1 MLEREPTQTAENA
14 FIQVGDRRI
23 PYKHQEWYTNKDVA
37 NAVGRTPLLVSTQLH
52 RLRKMDESIEF
63 TTLGDLNRKGKLAP
77 IGLPQTIIYNE
88 ENFRKA
94 VTAVASIETKPQP
107 RRVYPEHNIHKG
119 FPTSKEKKPAIAKE
133 DNHSSF
139 NPFSSPNLN
148 AKKPQETHR
157 TPPETLNIKDPRQI
171 LAEHSVIKALSH
183 LENGTLSQVPHDL
196 PKYLQENLQ
205 EIIEQKHIDSTFNPG
220 KLLEHI
226 FWDNSPI
233 RLNRFFKVNLEAILY
248 DYGLWDVI
256 DTSERRLKE
265 EKEIIEICNRLKEK
279 GYDRER
285 AAQELL
291 DHFSIPPKPTQE
303 GSSRQETAIGRVTEI
318 VIVPNPKT
326 QVALSPENPIPQ
338 ALATAPTPPSQPQTE
353 TFVEPHVYTM
363 KDLATEIAQAADIS
377 ESAAETRIRNLLKTH
392 PENTPKWEIITGK
405 SGPSKRIFFTEKQR
419 GNLLNLAKLITGR
432 RGRGLRSYPP
442 LPETADANIPTA
454 NAPAPDGITC

>member
-107 RRVYPEHNIHKG
+107 RRVYPEHNIYKG
-119 FPTSKEKKPAIAKE
+119 FPRSKEKKPKKPNNN
-133 DNHSSF
+133 NHPSF
-139 NPFSSPNLN
+139 NPFVREDRPN
-148 AKKPQETHR
+148 
-157 TPPETLNIKDPRQI
+157 PPIHPKDIPRIKHPEQI
-171 LAEHSVIKALSH
+171 LAIYSVIKALSH
-183 LENGTLSQVPHDL
+183 LANGTLSQVPHDL

-285 AAQELL
+285 VFGELYG
-291 DHFSIPPKPTQE
+291 HFGIIIQNK
-303 GSSRQETAIGRVTEI
+303 I
-318 VIVPNPKT
+318 V
-326 QVALSPENPIPQ
+326 
-338 ALATAPTPPSQPQTE
+338 
-353 TFVEPHVYTM
+353 
-363 KDLATEIAQAADIS
+363 
-377 ESAAETRIRNLLKTH
+377 H
-392 PENTPKWEIITGK
+392 PV
-405 SGPSKRIFFTEKQR
+405 
-419 GNLLNLAKLITGR
+419 
-432 RGRGLRSYPP
+432 
-442 LPETADANIPTA
+442 
-454 NAPAPDGITC
+454 